1 MPASAEQ
8 FEELR
13 PYLFSI
19 AYRMMGSVGE
29 AEDIVQEAFLRWDR
43 APEKVSSPKA
53 FLSKVVTRLC
63 LDELGSARARRESYV
78 GPWLPEPLLGEA
90 PDASEGA
97 ERAESLSIAFLVVL
111 QSLSPLERAVFL
123 LREVF
128 DYDYAEI
135 AEFVDRT
142 EDACRQIA
150 HRAKQHLA
158 ARRPRFA
165 TTSAQR
171 DEITA
176 RFLQACAVGDL
187 DALTELLAQ
196 EITLWSDGGGKVRAA
211 RRPIHGPDK
220 VARFVLGILK
230 KAPTDAATRIVTVNG
245 QAGVALYD
253 ANGPTSLLTLDIGE
267 GAVQGI
273 HIIVNPDKLKS
284 IRDIEDSTRGLG

>member
-1 MPASAEQ
+1 MQKTAEE
-8 FEELR
+8 FEQLR

-19 AYRMMGSVGE
+19 AYRMMGSVAE
-29 AEDIVQEAFLRWDR
+29 AEDIVQEAFLRWERTTDD
-43 APEKVSSPKA
+43 VSSPKA

-63 LDELGSARARRESYV
+63 LDELGSARSRRENYV
-78 GPWLPEPLLGEA
+78 GPWLPEPLVGES

-128 DYDYAEI
+128 DYDYSEI

-158 ARRPRFA
+158 ARRPRFEA
-165 TTSAQR
+165 TRAQR
-171 DEITA
+171 EEITA
-176 RFLQACAVGDL
+176 RFLQACAMGDL
-187 DALTELLAQ
+187 EGLTELLSDD
-196 EITLWSDGGGKVRAA
+196 ITLWSDGGGKVRAA
-211 RRPIHGPDK
+211 RRPIHGADK
-220 VARFVLGILK
+220 VARFVFGILK
-230 KAPTDAATRIVTVNG
+230 KAPPGAEIRIMKVNG
-245 QAGVALYD
+245 QPGVILYD
-253 ANGPTSLLTLDIGE
+253 TNGPASLLTLDLGE
-267 GAVQGI
+267 ERVQGI

-284 IRDIEDSTRGLG
+284 IRDH

>member
-1 MPASAEQ
+1 MPKTGEEFEQ
-8 FEELR
+8 LR

-19 AYRMMGSVGE
+19 AYRMMGSVSE
-29 AEDIVQEAFLRWDR
+29 AEDIVQEAFLRWER
-43 APEKVSSPKA
+43 TTVEVSSPRA
-53 FLSKVVTRLC
+53 YLSKAVTRLC
-63 LDELGSARARRESYV
+63 LDELGSARARRENYV
-78 GPWLPEPLLGEA
+78 GPWLPEPLVGET

-97 ERAESLSIAFLVVL
+97 EKAESLSIAFLVLL

-128 DYDYAEI
+128 DYDYSEI

-158 ARRPRFA
+158 ARRPRFKA
-165 TTSAQR
+165 TPAQR

-176 RFLQACAVGDL
+176 RFLQACALGDL
-187 DALTELLAQ
+187 DALTELLSDD
-196 EITLWSDGGGKVRAA
+196 ITLWSDGGGKVRAA
-211 RRPIHGPDK
+211 RRPIHGADK

-230 KAPTDAATRIVTVNG
+230 KAPTGAETRIVPVNG
-245 QAGVALYD
+245 QPGVVLFEEG
-253 ANGPTSLLTLDIGE
+253 GPSSLLTLDIGE
-267 GAVQGI
+267 TTVQGI

-284 IRDIEDSTRGLG
+284 IRDAEQPAG